1 MTNASKHLQAGFQ
14 AQAPKCATMEIDKLI
29 LDLQRIESG
38 SFIFKHMCPLCL
50 STLEAQMITVMG
62 IPAAVERVFSIAGKV
77 FKPDRCQLTDATF
90 EKILFML
97 Q

>member
-1 MTNASKHLQAGFQ
+1 MASTLVLVLESTFEVLEGALKHLSYYKHLCWFVHKHILSQSVSKH
-14 AQAPKCATMEIDKLI
+14 I
-29 LDLQRIESG
+29 
-38 SFIFKHMCPLCL
+38 L